1 MEKFNNVTNPEQQRE
16 TELKKLEQD
25 LNEIIP
31 MLAHGLVRRL
41 EQKGL
46 GGKVRVQSF
55 AGDSWGI
62 AKSPDNV
69 TDIPNVIIYPREALQ
84 GDKRML
90 NALLRHEI
98 GNLNYPIEPEI
109 NTLQDWCKT
118 NNIAPQLLTSLVE
131 SVHEA
136 SVNYLEMR
144 NSHSDSP
151 QENFKALYETEINT
165 EEIARGISKSSPYKQ
180 AIDLTL
186 LYSLSYSGLIP
197 KERFEHALESATD
210 EVKKTFEQQT
220 RSILEQ
226 AVNTAV
232 PQKQVQLIRDFVW
245 PKFSH
250 LVSASDQENLSKKG
264 NSPNEEYQELLKQV
278 KEMKD
283 KLKENKKGDKKPEN
297 KEKSKNKKETPKK
310 KPESKEEQ
318 QEKKD
323 AKEDLDKTLKES
335 LEDLKEQLKELSKD
349 TEEKKE
355 KDKSSKEESL
365 SEQAKE
371 AKEDAEKASEKSQD
385 EKTKEKIEKLKEE
398 LKQLEE
404 LAKEL
409 EEDGAVENIEDEPI
423 VYNIK
428 EFGIDESFLTPEQL
442 ESLQK
447 VRDFAMQTSV
457 TYRKAMRFV
466 MKAYQKH
473 NPNFTDEIIQ
483 KMMDRGYD
491 VPDFSIYGA
500 ESAQEFFNTN
510 SELGITEYGQN
521 FLVNFNLPK
530 PLGRFWYKGG
540 NGSKSVPVPEGAV
553 EWGHF
558 YRTTMPAIW
567 NSVDKAAM
575 SGLHLNRIN
584 EFGQHDPLNYYY
596 LWEAVNFN
604 QQDQDNKD
612 ADFDSENSESE
623 DGEGEEGEKSDES
636 SEKSGGEEGD
646 PEGGEG
652 GGEKEGSGEGKGEG
666 EGEDGQGEGN
676 EGGSGEGKG
685 EGDGDGEGNGEG
697 QGEDEGSGEGK
708 GKGSGKGAG
717 KGQGE
722 GSGESMG
729 GEGDGMSEM
738 LDRLKEM
745 VNSQADSIDSSK
757 LQELQDKI
765 SALQESLNSGEK
777 APDIS
782 DQLSDLLGE
791 VSDIFK
797 DGNPEKNDNTEGQA
811 HDSFQKGGDSNSG
824 ENLFS
829 KPNDDLLKQLE
840 DAESKLGSKFN
851 TKDQSGNF
859 IPKDFTKKLDEFKKT
874 SAENNPVKSIELNT
888 LEEIKRQQQL
898 KMESMY
904 REMSGL
910 DGEALRVYVDY
921 MESTK
926 DFTEDMVDFFV
937 EKFNLD
943 KEYMRERNQRRGQR
957 LQRGFTRN
965 ILGQKDSSLVV
976 NPRSFERK
984 LVPEKPQF
992 AWTLIIDNSGSC
1004 GGEIIEQ
1011 EKRLA
1016 VSLTEVA
1023 KRLNIPLEIVTFGGP
1038 NQFMFLKQFE
1048 QDLSGDDLK
1057 KTVLLNADQGTPDVV
1072 TLDAACASM
1081 DKFTNKFKR
1090 SYNFLYFM
1098 TDGQSGAGSIQEVIG
1113 RYKKNM
1119 VITGIGLAGA
1129 ASTISQTWG
1138 KNSLEVPDVKKLTD
1152 SFIRKME
1159 DQIDTTFD

>member
-1 MEKFNNVTNPEQQRE
+1 MEKLSNVINPEQQRE
-16 TELKKLEQD
+16 TGLRKLEQD

-69 TDIPNVIIYPREALQ
+69 TDIPNVIIYPHEALQ
-84 GDKRML
+84 GDRRML

-109 NTLQDWCKT
+109 NTLQDWCRT
-118 NNIAPQLLTSLVE
+118 NNIAPQLLTALVE

-136 SVNYLEMR
+136 SVNHLEMR

-165 EEIARGISKSSPYKQ
+165 EEIAQGISKSSPYKQ

-186 LYSLSYSGLIP
+186 LYSLAYSGLIP
-197 KERFEHALESATD
+197 NERFEYALASASA
-210 EVKKTFEQQT
+210 EVQKTFEHQT
-220 RSILEQ
+220 KSVLEQ
-226 AVNTAV
+226 AVNTAI
-232 PQKQVQLIRDFVW
+232 PHKQVQLIRDFVW

-250 LVSASDQENLSKKG
+250 LVSASDKENLSRKD
-264 NSPNEEYQELLKQV
+264 NSANEEYKELLKQV

-283 KLKENKKGDKKPEN
+283 KLKEGKKENKNPEN
-297 KEKSKNKKETPKK
+297 KEKSKDKKEAPKK

-323 AKEDLDKTLKES
+323 GNEELYKALKES

-349 TEEKKE
+349 TEQKEE
-355 KDKSSKEESL
+355 KDHSPKEESL

-404 LAKEL
+404 LTKQL

-428 EFGIDESFLTPEQL
+428 EFGIDESLLTPEQL

-457 TYRKAMRFV
+457 TYRKNMRFV

-510 SELGITEYGQN
+510 AELGVTEYSQN

-540 NGSKSVPVPEGAV
+540 NDAKSVPVPEGAV

-567 NSVDKAAM
+567 NSVDRVAA
-575 SGLHLNRIN
+575 SGLYLNRIN

-596 LWEAVNFN
+596 LWEAVNLN
-604 QQDQDNKD
+604 QEENED
-612 ADFDSENSESE
+612 ADSDTEDSEN
-623 DGEGEEGEKSDES
+623 GEGDQENEAEENSDES
-636 SEKSGGEEGD
+636 SEKGEGD
-646 PEGGEG
+646 GKGDG
-652 GGEKEGSGEGKGEG
+652 KEKEAGDGKG
-666 EGEDGQGEGN
+666 N
-676 EGGSGEGKG
+676 
-685 EGDGDGEGNGEG
+685 GDGDGEGDGEG
-697 QGEDEGSGEGK
+697 QVESEGSGKVK
-708 GKGSGKGAG
+708 GKGSGKGTG
-717 KGQGE
+717 NGHGE
-722 GSGESMG
+722 GSGESLES
-729 GEGDGMSEM
+729 GEGGGMSEM
-738 LDRLKEM
+738 LEKLKEM
-745 VNSQADSIDSSK
+745 VNSQAGSIDPLK
-757 LQELQDKI
+757 LQGIQDKI
-765 SALQESLNSGEK
+765 SELQESLNSGEK
-777 APDIS
+777 VPDIS
-782 DQLSDLLGE
+782 DQLADLLGE
-791 VSDIFK
+791 VSNIFK
-797 DGNPEKNDNTEGQA
+797 DGNPEKNNNTEGQA

-829 KPNDDLLKQLE
+829 QPNDELLKQLK

-851 TKDQSGNF
+851 IKDQSGNF
-859 IPKDFTKKLDEFKKT
+859 IPKDLTKKFDDFKK
-874 SAENNPVKSIELNT
+874 SSIENNPVQSIELNT

-926 DFTEDMVDFFV
+926 DFTDDMVDFFV

-965 ILGQKDSSLVV
+965 ILGKKDSSLVV
-976 NPRSFERK
+976 DPRSFERK
-984 LVPEKPQF
+984 RVPEKPQF

-1011 EKRLA
+1011 EKKLA

-1023 KRLNIPLEIVTFGGP
+1023 KRLDIPLEIVTFGGP
-1038 NQFMFLKQFE
+1038 NRFVFLKQFE

-1081 DKFTNKFKR
+1081 DKFANQFKR

-1098 TDGQSGAGSIQEVIG
+1098 TDGQSGGGSIQAVISK
-1113 RYKKNM
+1113 YKKNM

-1138 KNSLEVPDVKKLTD
+1138 KNSLEVPDVKNLTD
-1152 SFIRKME
+1152 AFIRKME
-1159 DQIDTTFD
+1159 DQIDTTFN

>member
-1 MEKFNNVTNPEQQRE
+1 MEKLNNVINPDQQRG

-69 TDIPNVIIYPREALQ
+69 TDIPNVIIYPRDALQ
-84 GDKRML
+84 GNKHML

-165 EEIARGISKSSPYKQ
+165 EEIAQGISKSSPYKQ

-197 KERFEHALESATD
+197 KGRFEHALASTTD

-220 RSILEQ
+220 KSILEQ

-245 PKFSH
+245 PRFSH

-264 NSPNEEYQELLKQV
+264 GSSNEEYKELLKKV

-297 KEKSKNKKETPKK
+297 KEKSKNKKEIPKK

-323 AKEDLDKTLKES
+323 AKENLDKTLKES
-335 LEDLKEQLKELSKD
+335 LEDLKEQLKKLSKD
-349 TEEKKE
+349 TEQKEDKDESSKKE
-355 KDKSSKEESL
+355 SL
-365 SEQAKE
+365 AEQVKE
-371 AKEDAEKASEKSQD
+371 AKEDAEKASEKSED

-404 LAKEL
+404 LAKQL

-428 EFGIDESFLTPEQL
+428 EFGIDEAQLTPEQL
-442 ESLQK
+442 ESLHK

-500 ESAQEFFNTN
+500 KSAQDFFNTN
-510 SELGITEYGQN
+510 AELGITEYGQN

-540 NGSKSVPVPEGAV
+540 NGAKSVPVPEGAV

-575 SGLHLNRIN
+575 TGLYLNRIN

-604 QQDQDNKD
+604 QQDQDNEN
-612 ADFDSENSESE
+612 ADSENSENE
-623 DGEGEEGEKSDES
+623 DGEGEEKESGDES
-636 SEKSGGEEGD
+636 SEKGDGEDGESEGEKGGEK
-646 PEGGEG
+646 
-652 GGEKEGSGEGKGEG
+652 KEGSGDRKEKGEG
-666 EGEDGQGEGN
+666 EEGQGDSKEK
-676 EGGSGEGKG
+676 GSGEG
-685 EGDGDGEGNGEG
+685 DDDGEG
-697 QGEDEGSGEGK
+697 QGEGEGSVEGK
-708 GKGSGKGAG
+708 GKGKGTG
-717 KGQGE
+717 NGQGE
-722 GSGESMG
+722 GSGESLG
-729 GEGDGMSEM
+729 GEGSGMSEM
-738 LDRLKEM
+738 LDKIKEM
-745 VNSQADSIDSSK
+745 VNSQADSIGPSK

-765 SALQESLNSGEK
+765 SELQESLNRGEK

-782 DQLSDLLGE
+782 DQLADLLGE

-797 DGNPEKNDNTEGQA
+797 DGNPEKNNNTEGQP

-829 KPNDDLLKQLE
+829 NPNDELLKQLK
-840 DAESKLGSKFN
+840 DTESKLGSKFN

-859 IPKDFTKKLDEFKKT
+859 IPKDFTKKFDEFKKS
-874 SAENNPVKSIELNT
+874 SAENNSVKSIELNT

-926 DFTEDMVDFFV
+926 DFTDDMVDFFV

-965 ILGQKDSSLVV
+965 ILGKKDSSLVV
-976 NPRSFERK
+976 DPRSFERK
-984 LVPEKPQF
+984 MVPEKPQF

-1023 KRLNIPLEIVTFGGP
+1023 KRLDIPLEIVTFGGQ

-1081 DKFTNKFKR
+1081 DKFANQFKR

-1098 TDGQSGAGSIQEVIG
+1098 TDGQSGEGSIQEVISK
-1113 RYKKNM
+1113 YKKNM

-1138 KNSLEVPDVKKLTD
+1138 KNSLEVPDVKNLTD
-1152 SFIRKME
+1152 AFIRKME
-1159 DQIDTTFD
+1159 DQIDLTFD

>member
-1 MEKFNNVTNPEQQRE
+1 MEKFNNVINPDQQRE

-41 EQKGL
+41 EQRGL

-62 AKSPDNV
+62 AKSPENV
-69 TDIPNVIIYPREALQ
+69 TDIPNVIIYPRDALQ

-109 NTLQDWCKT
+109 NALQDWCKT

-136 SVNYLEMR
+136 SVNHLEMR

-165 EEIARGISKSSPYKQ
+165 EEIAQGVSKSSPYKQ
-180 AIDLTL
+180 AIDLSL

-197 KERFEHALESATD
+197 NERFESAFASASD
-210 EVKKTFEQQT
+210 EVKKTFEQST
-220 RSILEQ
+220 KSILEQ

-250 LVSASDQENLSKKG
+250 LVSASDKENLSKKD
-264 NSPNEEYQELLKQV
+264 NFANEEYKELLKQV

-283 KLKENKKGDKKPEN
+283 KLKENKKESPKSDK
-297 KEKSKNKKETPKK
+297 KEKSKDKKESPKN

-318 QEKKD
+318 QEKKE
-323 AKEDLDKTLKES
+323 ANEELDKALKES
-335 LEDLKEQLKELSKD
+335 LEDLKERLKELSKD
-349 TEEKKE
+349 TETEE
-355 KDKSSKEESL
+355 NKDQSLKEETL
-365 SEQAKE
+365 SEQAKK
-371 AKEDAEKASEKSQD
+371 AKEDAEKASEKSLD
-385 EKTKEKIEKLKEE
+385 EETKEKIEKLKEE

-404 LAKEL
+404 LAKQL

-428 EFGIDESFLTPEQL
+428 EHGIDESLLTPEQL

-466 MKAYQKH
+466 MRAYQRH
-473 NPNFTDEIIQ
+473 NPNFTDEIIE

-510 SELGITEYGQN
+510 SELGITEYSQN

-530 PLGRFWYKGG
+530 PLGRFWYRGG
-540 NGSKSVPVPEGAV
+540 NGAKSVPVPEGAV

-558 YRTTMPAIW
+558 YRTTMPTIW

-596 LWEAVNFN
+596 LWEAVNLN
-604 QQDQDNKD
+604 QKGNED
-612 ADFDSENSESE
+612 ADSDSEDSQKSE
-623 DGEGEEGEKSDES
+623 GEGEDGSEENESSDES
-636 SEKSGGEEGD
+636 SEKGEAED
-646 PEGGEG
+646 A
-652 GGEKEGSGEGKGEG
+652 GSEG
-666 EGEDGQGEGN
+666 EGEDGQGNGKEKRSGDG
-676 EGGSGEGKG
+676 EGGG
-685 EGDGDGEGNGEG
+685 EGDGDGGEENGES
-697 QGEDEGSGEGK
+697 QGEGEGSGEGK
-708 GKGSGKGAG
+708 GSGKGVG
-717 KGQGE
+717 NGPGE
-722 GSGESMG
+722 GSGEG
-729 GEGDGMSEM
+729 LEGEGGDMSEM
-738 LDRLKEM
+738 LDKLKEM
-745 VNSQADSIDSSK
+745 IDSQAGSIDPSR
-757 LQELQDKI
+757 LEELKNKI
-765 SALQESLNSGEK
+765 SELQESLNSGEK

-782 DQLSDLLGE
+782 DQLADLLGE

-797 DGNPEKNDNTEGQA
+797 DGNPEKNNNTEGQA

-829 KPNDDLLKQLE
+829 NPNDDLLKQLK

-859 IPKDFTKKLDEFKKT
+859 IPKDFTKKLDEFKKS

-965 ILGQKDSSLVV
+965 ILGKNDSSLVV
-976 NPRSFERK
+976 DPRSFERK

-1023 KRLNIPLEIVTFGGP
+1023 KRLDIPLEIVTFGGP

-1081 DKFTNKFKR
+1081 DKFANKFKR

-1098 TDGQSGAGSIQEVIG
+1098 TDGQSGEGSIQEVIKK
-1113 RYKKNM
+1113 YKKNM

-1152 SFIRKME
+1152 AFIRKME
-1159 DQIDTTFD
+1159 DQIDSTFD

>member
-1 MEKFNNVTNPEQQRE
+1 MEKFSNVTNPDQHRE

-31 MLAHGLVRRL
+31 ILAHGLVRRL

-84 GDKRML
+84 GDKHML

-118 NNIAPQLLTSLVE
+118 NNIAPQLLTALVE

-165 EEIARGISKSSPYKQ
+165 EEIAQGISKSSPYKQ

-186 LYSLSYSGLIP
+186 LYSLAYSGLIP
-197 KERFEHALESATD
+197 NDRFEQALASASA
-210 EVKKTFEQQT
+210 EVQKTFEHQT
-220 RSILEQ
+220 KSILEQ

-232 PQKQVQLIRDFVW
+232 PHKQVQLIRDFVW

-250 LVSASDQENLSKKG
+250 LVSAGDQESLSKK
-264 NSPNEEYQELLKQV
+264 SSFSNEEYQELLKQV

-283 KLKENKKGDKKPEN
+283 KLKENKKENKKSEN
-297 KEKSKNKKETPKK
+297 KEKGKNKKEAPKK

-349 TEEKKE
+349 VKEKEEK
-355 KDKSSKEESL
+355 DQSSKEESL

-404 LAKEL
+404 LAKQL
-409 EEDGAVENIEDEPI
+409 EEGAPENIEDEPI

-428 EFGIDESFLTPEQL
+428 EFGIDESLLTSEQL
-442 ESLQK
+442 DSLQK

-466 MKAYQKH
+466 MKAYQRH
-473 NPNFTDEIIQ
+473 NQNFTNEIIQ

-510 SELGITEYGQN
+510 AELGITEYSQN

-540 NGSKSVPVPEGAV
+540 NGAKSVPVPEGAV

-604 QQDQDNKD
+604 QQDQDN
-612 ADFDSENSESE
+612 E
-623 DGEGEEGEKSDES
+623 DGEGEEGGKGDES
-636 SEKSGGEEGD
+636 SEKGEGEKGDSEGGEDGEKGEGS
-646 PEGGEG
+646 GGEG
-652 GGEKEGSGEGKGEG
+652 GQGEGKEEESG
-666 EGEDGQGEGN
+666 DGT
-676 EGGSGEGKG
+676 G
-685 EGDGDGEGNGEG
+685 EGDGDVDSEGNGEG
-697 QGEDEGSGEGK
+697 QGEGKGGKSSQRGEG
-708 GKGSGKGAG
+708 
-717 KGQGE
+717 
-722 GSGESMG
+722 
-729 GEGDGMSEM
+729 
-738 LDRLKEM
+738 
-745 VNSQADSIDSSK
+745 N
-757 LQELQDKI
+757 
-765 SALQESLNSGEK
+765 
-777 APDIS
+777 P
-782 DQLSDLLGE
+782 SDLL
-791 VSDIFK
+791 SDAEGILSESLESGKISELDFNELKEKLNDLLSKIK
-797 DGNPEKNDNTEGQA
+797 DG
-811 HDSFQKGGDSNSG
+811 G
-824 ENLFS
+824 EIDGSFS
-829 KPNDDLLKQLE
+829 KIEDLLKQIEKSSNGKFDENGYLKMDVGE
-840 DAESKLGSKFN
+840 KNELKSQESVGGAGNDVEGEGLKFNLIDEKLLKELLDSKEKLASKFAEN
-851 TKDQSGNF
+851 TANGQIKNKDLSEAVKKFLDSDTQKAIDDRHKQQLNNLEQIKSEQE
-859 IPKDFTKKLDEFKKT
+859 KKL
-874 SAENNPVKSIELNT
+874 
-888 LEEIKRQQQL
+888 
-898 KMESMY
+898 ESFY
-904 REMSGL
+904 KEMSGL
-910 DGEALRVYVDY
+910 DGVALKNYITY
-921 MESTK
+921 MEATK
-926 DFTEDMVDFFV
+926 NLTEDLTDFFV
-937 EKFNLD
+937 EKFDLD
-943 KEYMRERNQRRGQR
+943 KDYILEKNQKRGAR

-965 ILGQKDSSLVV
+965 ILGKNPEGNLVV
-976 NPRSFERK
+976 SPKSFERK
-984 LVPEKPQF
+984 REPEMPQF
-992 AWTLIIDNSGSC
+992 VWTIILDNTGSV
-1004 GGEIIEQ
+1004 GAMIED
-1011 EKRLA
+1011 EKKLA
-1016 VSLTEVA
+1016 VSLMEVT
-1023 KRLNIPLEIVTFGGP
+1023 KRLDIPFEVVVYTEGGY
-1038 NQFMFLKQFE
+1038 QFLKTFE
-1048 QDLSGDDLK
+1048 NESYGDDLK
-1057 KTVLLNADQGTPDVV
+1057 KIVLLDASIGNQQDTDLLNAAYNSQIRFSEKYKRSHNFIFFITDG
-1072 TLDAACASM
+1072 LACSQDSLNAMVS
-1081 DKFTNKFKR
+1081 KFKKET
-1090 SYNFLYFM
+1090 LIVGVGL
-1098 TDGQSGAGSIQEVIG
+1098 GQGAQ
-1113 RYKKNM
+1113 
-1119 VITGIGLAGA
+1119 
-1129 ASTISQTWG
+1129 TISNEFG
-1138 KNSLEVPDVKKLTD
+1138 KNAIAIED
-1152 SFIRKME
+1152 SNQLSAKFIRKVE
-1159 DQIDTTFD
+1159 DLIDQTFD